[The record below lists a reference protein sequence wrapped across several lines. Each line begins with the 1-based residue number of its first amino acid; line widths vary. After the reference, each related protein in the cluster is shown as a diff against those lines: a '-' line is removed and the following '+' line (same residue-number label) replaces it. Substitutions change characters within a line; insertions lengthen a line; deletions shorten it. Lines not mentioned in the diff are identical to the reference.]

1 MIPQH
6 WRDRMQSK
14 KVIRA
19 GVRINSAIM
28 RPLHPAEPKTANL
41 SHQEA
46 PVAH

>member
-14 KVIRA
+14 KAIRA
-19 GVRINSAIM
+19 RVRINSAIIKS
-28 RPLHPAEPKTANL
+28 LHPAEPKTANL